1 MYSDSFCIIVHK
13 KGGFSLKKFISISL
27 SLALIFLL
35 LPLGKTVD
43 AACDRVWSLEEM
55 NISAN
60 WMQGSSD
67 SDFVEPIQENAE
79 YENLTVDPLCGGGK
93 LPPSGWGSVL
103 SGARLTNVTSS
114 GTQNYVKNA
123 TTAQASREF
132 NKLAPGSQVR
142 PYPKDDGSVTFVK
155 TSPQGDIRLYQ
166 ASSHNGAT
174 SISWHNQKIRYLD

>member
-1 MYSDSFCIIVHK
+1 M
-13 KGGFSLKKFISISL
+13 KKFISISL
-27 SLALIFLL
+27 SFALLFLL

-67 SDFVEPIQENAE
+67 SDFVEPIQEDAE
-79 YENLTVDPLCGGGK
+79 YENPTVDPLCGGGK
-93 LPPSGWGSVL
+93 LPPAGWGSVL
-103 SGARLTNVTSS
+103 SGARLTKVTSS